1 MSPAL
6 CGTMQ
11 CLSTA
16 YVSHS
21 SSNNDSSSSKS
32 SDSRS
37 DASAEVTKAVVT
49 VTAIGSN
56 TNWQYVQQ
64 HATGGAG
71 LQPSFGNGEGIINRQ
86 SADDVCLFDLLACD
100 ASLICLA
107 HFCMWGVDM
116 HILHCM
122 YSQCSLHWMLLDIT
136 HAALLFRLSF
146 ASWARCGWHGCAMR
160 VRTAMHIC
168 MPAWLLAVGP
178 CHLCPE
184 HFGVAP
190 NVGGFPF
197 VMYTSGTPATADNQ
211 ENMPQR
217 AGHEPVCHV
226 PEFLD

>member
-1 MSPAL
+1 VFAFVGSPLVGSLPRVTCPNGTLNLLTHSVASSCCTMSPAL

-107 HFCMWGVDM
+107 HFCM
-116 HILHCM
+116 
-122 YSQCSLHWMLLDIT
+122 
-136 HAALLFRLSF
+136 
-146 ASWARCGWHGCAMR
+146 
-160 VRTAMHIC
+160 
-168 MPAWLLAVGP
+168 
-178 CHLCPE
+178 
-184 HFGVAP
+184 
-190 NVGGFPF
+190 
-197 VMYTSGTPATADNQ
+197 
-211 ENMPQR
+211 
-217 AGHEPVCHV
+217 
-226 PEFLD
+226 